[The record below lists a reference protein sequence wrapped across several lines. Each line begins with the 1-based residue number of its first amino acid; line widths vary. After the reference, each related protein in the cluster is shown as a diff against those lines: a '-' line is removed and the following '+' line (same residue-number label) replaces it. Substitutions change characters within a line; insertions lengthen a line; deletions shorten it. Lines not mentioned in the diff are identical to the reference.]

1 MGSPNSSFANQK
13 LIQVTITLGAGKTFS
28 NRKDTLTLEGMR
40 VSVNIDMGGTFMGG
54 NMRVRIFGLIQ
65 SDMNQLTYFAWMPQ
79 PQLGPPNSISVT
91 AVDGEQTTLVFTGNI
106 IQAYGNYQAMP
117 EVFLDIQATATQA
130 AQLVSV
136 TPLSVAS
143 DTTIATIMGKLAK
156 QMGFTFENNG
166 VDIAVPKGYY
176 LGNTAYFQA
185 QNLMLAYNFDMYI
198 DRGILAICPLGKSRK
213 TPAVPLVS
221 STTGMIGYPCF
232 STQGMLFDTFFNP
245 NIIVGGTVQVQSEV
259 EMANGLWY
267 VTNISHTLESIV
279 PGGRWQSTVNCFK
292 SKVGGGS

>member
-28 NRKDTLTLEGMR
+28 NGKDSLTLEGIR

-54 NMRVRIFGLIQ
+54 NMRVRIFGLSQ

-79 PQLGPPNSISVT
+79 PQLGPPNRISVT
-91 AVDGEQTTLVFTGNI
+91 AVDGEQTTLVFTGMI

-166 VDIAVPKGYY
+166 VDIA
-176 LGNTAYFQA
+176 AYIPFDPAIAQLDAQGKPISDISPNSPFAVAMEEIYQKILNALKVQEPSIDKATSLA
-185 QNLMLAYNFDMYI
+185 QNA
-198 DRGILAICPLGKSRK
+198 
-213 TPAVPLVS
+213 
-221 STTGMIGYPCF
+221 
-232 STQGMLFDTFFNP
+232 P
-245 NIIVGGTVQVQSEV
+245 NSAEI
-259 EMANGLWY
+259 
-267 VTNISHTLESIV
+267 
-279 PGGRWQSTVNCFK
+279 K
-292 SKVGGGS
+292 